1 MAGSFL
7 IVYFISMLLCG
18 IPIFVLEVAVG
29 QYLGQGGMTLVG
41 RLCPLLGGTGV
52 ATMVLVSLLNVYYCV
67 IVGWAIFYLIV
78 SLATLPSLPW
88 DTCGQILHFSI
99 PCNNDN
105 DPLWGQSS
113 STLLPSFSNYNIS
126 TSDAWW
132 NTEKCINFNSTA
144 NTTTSNLT
152 EVKTP
157 VEEYWT

>member
-1 MAGSFL
+1 
-7 IVYFISMLLCG
+7 MLLCG

-88 DTCGQILHFSI
+88 DTCGGKMNFS
-99 PCNNDN
+99 
-105 DPLWGQSS
+105 LFFLS
-113 STLLPSFSNYNIS
+113 
-126 TSDAWW
+126 
-132 NTEKCINFNSTA
+132 INFRR
-144 NTTTSNLT
+144 L
-152 EVKTP
+152 
-157 VEEYWT
+157 VEH

>member
-1 MAGSFL
+1 MTGSFL

-105 DPLWGQSS
+105 DPLWGHSS
-113 STLLPSFSNYNIS
+113 SILLPS
-126 TSDAWW
+126 
-132 NTEKCINFNSTA
+132 
-144 NTTTSNLT
+144 
-152 EVKTP
+152 
-157 VEEYWT
+157 